1 MQPENRAISIPGRGE
16 GRFFS
21 RRLVFSLAVFA
32 AWIVAMRAVW
42 LHENGRGG
50 QGLKQLGVSPEVLL
64 VTWTNYDHLLW
75 IIQNNTRI
83 GATQMT
89 ILRHDDPRAPKDRL
103 PGYELTSRTRMKP
116 RMMGLPLPVDIS
128 LVVGMNGSF
137 EMETLQGSL
146 LVAGQPMRLDA
157 FVEGRQ
163 LYYRARVGDGATT
176 AALSSALAAAVKKR
190 DVCGRSPLAEPI
202 MMQDVLLPLVIHEGK
217 LQPGQGWTT
226 ASSDPIAGLLHQ
238 SVRIDVV
245 GRETLKFG
253 GKEIP
258 VWHLTER
265 VGETRT
271 QAYYDMLGHPIRRDA
286 PGGLTLLATEPEAVK
301 KFDPGFGRAPERAP
315 IDREYIR
322 THIDPE
328 FDNKP
333 LENLL
338 PGLPAM

>member
-1 MQPENRAISIPGRGE
+1 M
-16 GRFFS
+16 
-21 RRLVFSLAVFA
+21 
-32 AWIVAMRAVW
+32 
-42 LHENGRGG
+42 
-50 QGLKQLGVSPEVLL
+50 
-64 VTWTNYDHLLW
+64 
-75 IIQNNTRI
+75 
-83 GATQMT
+83 
-89 ILRHDDPRAPKDRL
+89 
-103 PGYELTSRTRMKP
+103 
-116 RMMGLPLPVDIS
+116 
-128 LVVGMNGSF
+128 
-137 EMETLQGSL
+137 
-146 LVAGQPMRLDA
+146 
-157 FVEGRQ
+157 
-163 LYYRARVGDGATT
+163 
-176 AALSSALAAAVKKR
+176 
-190 DVCGRSPLAEPI
+190 
-202 MMQDVLLPLVIHEGK
+202 
-217 LQPGQGWTT
+217 
-226 ASSDPIAGLLHQ
+226 
-238 SVRIDVV
+238 